1 MFLNV
6 ALTLSD
12 EFSGSGSEEVS
23 TDEFSGSGSEEVS
36 TGRHWTDYKHTST
49 RGLCS
54 YCQNPGPV
62 WRSETYIINLSLAT
76 LALQSAGFSILE
88 RKYAYVCKLS
98 TLVNKCF
105 MDILKTQKGKRYLE
119 SQLNEARQRYQSL
132 QNEAIV
138 LLKNTIPS
146 NLRSCPA
153 NWRSYKNAVY
163 KFFNTAKT
171 WKDAEA
177 TCNSFGS
184 AVHLVS
190 IQSSAEAA
198 RVSHFLP
205 STTKDIWT
213 GGFRA
218 PGGQR
223 PWNGM
228 WTWTDGSAF
237 KYTNWRPGEPNHNLG
252 VEYYIQIS
260 DVGGKNDWNDFP
272 DRNHLP
278 FVCKCRLQ

>member
-1 MFLNV
+1 MGYRDVSQQLQINITKV
-6 ALTLSD
+6 EQQVKQLEKEITLEKENCKKNSD
-12 EFSGSGSEEVS
+12 F
-23 TDEFSGSGSEEVS
+23 
-36 TGRHWTDYKHTST
+36 
-49 RGLCS
+49 RG
-54 YCQNPGPV
+54 
-62 WRSETYIINLSLAT
+62 
-76 LALQSAGFSILE
+76 
-88 RKYAYVCKLS
+88 
-98 TLVNKCF
+98 
-105 MDILKTQKGKRYLE
+105 
-119 SQLNEARQRYQSL
+119 
-132 QNEAIV
+132 
-138 LLKNTIPS
+138 
-146 NLRSCPA
+146 CPA
-153 NWRSYKNAVY
+153 NWKGYKNAVY